1 MSCTSQG
8 RREEAASVLDRNG
21 FARGDVPATGPG
33 ANLLFAR
40 LVLRHAEGSLDE
52 ALEDLERLA
61 PFARGRA
68 RWPSPWT
75 PDVVR
80 LLLAA
85 GERDR
90 AERIAREHLPA
101 AEAWGAPLHV
111 AEARLLAASFDRE
124 AAPDLLVGALDALG
138 DLPAKLTRA
147 RVLLALGAARRRANA
162 RAAARE
168 PLLESLSLAAA
179 AGAEPLVAEIRE
191 EVATAG
197 LRPRRVERSG
207 VAALTPSEL
216 RICRLAAAGLSNPG
230 IAQEL
235 FISPKT
241 VENHLSNA
249 YTKLDIRTRAELKKL
264 DLDPS
269 VSDGCGR

>member
-1 MSCTSQG
+1 ML
-8 RREEAASVLDRNG
+8 RRSER
-21 FARGDVPATGPG
+21 R
-33 ANLLFAR
+33 
-40 LVLRHAEGSLDE
+40 LDE
-52 ALEDLERLA
+52 ALEDLDRLA

-68 RWPSPWT
+68 PWPTSWT
-75 PDVVR
+75 PEAIR
-80 LLLAA
+80 TLLAA

-90 AERIAREHLPA
+90 AERITREHLPA

-111 AEARLLAASFDRE
+111 AEARLLAASFDRD
-124 AAPDLLVGALDALG
+124 AAPGLLVGALEALG
-138 DLPAKLTRA
+138 DLPAQLTRA

-162 RAAARE
+162 RADSRE
-168 PLLESLSLAAA
+168 PLLESLSLAAE

-191 EVATAG
+191 ELAAAG

-249 YTKLDIRTRAELKKL
+249 YAKLDIRTRAELRKL
-264 DLDPS
+264 ELDPT
-269 VSDGCGR
+269 VSDGCG